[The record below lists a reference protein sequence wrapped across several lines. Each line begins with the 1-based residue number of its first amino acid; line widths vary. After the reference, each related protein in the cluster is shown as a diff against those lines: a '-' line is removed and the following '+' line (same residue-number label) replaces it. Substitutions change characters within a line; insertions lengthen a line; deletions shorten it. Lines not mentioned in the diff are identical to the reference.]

1 MTRRSRYLP
10 LLALT
15 LAFPALAGDKLDV
28 VYHLTET
35 EKVPFVLSNINNHI
49 DGAGGPDK
57 VNIVLVMHGPAVMAF
72 NDIEAVD
79 RVRERVS
86 GLQEQGVAFN
96 VCGNTLKV
104 MDLGIDE
111 MLPGIIEVNQGVVRI
126 AELQSRGYVYIR
138 P

>member
-10 LLALT
+10 LPALT
-15 LAFPALAGDKLDV
+15 LAFSALAGDKLDV

-35 EKVPFVLSNINNHI
+35 EKVPFVLANINNHI
-49 DGAGGPDK
+49 DGTGGPDK
-57 VNIVLVMHGPAVMAF
+57 VNIVLVMHGPAVEAF

-104 MDLGIDE
+104 MDLDIDE